1 MPKIEIDLA
10 DLGLPTGQDREGEP
24 TGAQTLQDLIIR
36 AAVDRLVTS
45 GDRDLQR
52 ELNEKLNVAYNTEV
66 KDRIKALVDEAFEAP
81 IQRTTRWGDK
91 QGEPTTVREIIRE
104 GIEKFLNAPGRGSSS
119 RYGSDPYANLTEL
132 VEDQIKHV
140 LSTDMKKTVEAAKG
154 AVHERVTDAALAA
167 AVEILAAK

>member
-10 DLGLPTGQDREGEP
+10 DLGLPTGQDHEGEP

-36 AAVDRLVTS
+36 AAVDRLVTGS
-45 GDRDLQR
+45 DRDLQR

-81 IQRTTRWGDK
+81 IQRTTRWGET

-104 GIEKFLNAPGRGSSS
+104 GIEKFLNAPARGAN
-119 RYGSDPYANLTEL
+119 RYNSDPYSNLTEL
-132 VEDQIKHV
+132 VEDQVKHV

-167 AVEILAAK
+167 AVQILANK